1 LTKHAGTVLN
11 TPGSVM
17 YEVAARASRSVPGL
31 PIDTGTFA
39 GFYPR

>member
-1 LTKHAGTVLN
+1 LTKHAGTFLN